1 MNLRRAKFRVVFLLA
16 TLLAP
21 VAGLGA
27 GASALDS
34 SPIAIPRSTGGALV
48 TLPCTVEVR
57 SEALAL
63 SDLLPP
69 GASSDIL
76 QAASGIA
83 LGNAPK
89 PGSLRT
95 IARGEIEE
103 LLRAEPELR
112 ASLSI
117 PERIVVS
124 RRHRELT
131 SHELS
136 AAIRDATGAT
146 GAGPAGRD
154 RLPVNLQN
162 LKLSAPVYVTED
174 DPGLKVVRVE
184 FDALRQDTRFCLWTS
199 KEPDILPFY
208 VTVAG
213 GSALPALPALAARR
227 DLAPGEIASA
237 NDFVVQPGK
246 VTAAAVGQVSPVALA
261 VTPEALTGRAAR
273 AYIKA
278 GQIVTASM
286 FRTVWMV
293 NAGKRAV
300 MVAEGSSF
308 RMTIPV
314 IPLENGVLG
323 QQVRVRNPDSQRV
336 VAAKVVGPGRLHK
349 TLEN

>member
-1 MNLRRAKFRVVFLLA
+1 MSLRQDKFRAVFLLA

-21 VAGLGA
+21 AAGLGA
-27 GASALDS
+27 GASALAP
-34 SPIAIPRSTGGALV
+34 SPIATPRSTGRALV

-69 GASSDIL
+69 GAPSDLL

-112 ASLSI
+112 ASLSL

-124 RRHRELT
+124 RSHRELT

-136 AAIRDATGAT
+136 AAISAAMGH
-146 GAGPAGRD
+146 D
-154 RLPVNLQN
+154 RIPNAPPVNLER

-184 FDALRQDTRFCLWTS
+184 FDPLRQETRFCLWTS
-199 KEPDILPFY
+199 KEPGILPFY

-227 DLAPGEIASA
+227 DLAAGEIASA
-237 NDFVVQPGK
+237 TDFVVQAGK
-246 VTAAAVGQVSPVALA
+246 VTAAAVGPGSPMALA

-273 AYIKA
+273 GYIKA

-286 FRTVWMV
+286 FKTVWMV
-293 NAGKRAV
+293 NEGKRAV
-300 MVAEGSSF
+300 MVAEGPSF

-314 IPLENGVLG
+314 IPLENGVFG

-336 VAAKVVGPGRLHK
+336 VAAQVVGPGRLHK